1 MATSRCDVSPV
12 FDSGFDRMRQISDRG
27 GGIKRSYVQKGL
39 MCARALPPAEAPPP
53 PCRASGQRDA
63 EAPSYKKT

>member
-1 MATSRCDVSPV
+1 MVTSRYDVSPV

-39 MCARALPPAEAPPP
+39 MCARAPAP
-53 PCRASGQRDA
+53 R
-63 EAPSYKKT
+63 